1 MAKNIRR
8 SGLDE
13 AHCVRLTNDGGY
25 IVAGESGSYDGDV
38 TGKRP
43 SGPGDYD
50 IWILK
55 VDNVGNIQW
64 KRCYGGTANESGYF
78 IQTTSDGGY
87 VVAGSSSSSNY
98 DLTCNSGNMDAWAF
112 KINNA
117 GDLQW
122 QKSFGGND
130 GDEIRY
136 IQPLNDGSFIAAGN
150 TSSSDIEGYHQPVPG
165 KYIVEGTDYWV
176 IKLSSPQS
184 SVPQPTI
191 TFDPPSGIVCSNSL
205 TAIKAEA
212 TFAGLKPTYQ
222 WARNGITVG
231 TNSPVYSAPDFQDND
246 LIECT
251 VTSGGPSCNNSG
263 LQATK
268 SITIHANNNIIKP
281 SIQITADNTFVCDC
295 VTNNFNATVTDGGPS
310 SVYQWQINGQNT
322 GVNSPGFSSNTLK
335 PGDVVTCVY
344 SDNNSCVAGGRAIS
358 NTIQINNNSGDASSV
373 NINASADTI
382 CAGTTVTFNANPINI
397 GTNAVYQWIVNN
409 TNAGDNSPTFSSNKL
424 SSGDQVRCLLTINN
438 SCSNISITSNML
450 SVAVNSPVINIT
462 PRDTMIGI
470 GSQLQLS
477 GYIEGNIN
485 SFQWAPA
492 DKLENPTSL
501 SPTTVHLMDNSTYT
515 LTAISND
522 GCVAS
527 KSVIVKI
534 LKSLYMPN
542 AFTPNGDG
550 KNDVFKIPAGTPL
563 ELKDF
568 SIYNR
573 WGTKIFSTENISNG
587 WDGTINGKQQPA
599 GVYVYTI
606 KESNENGSVFLKG
619 NFILIR

>member
-191 TFDPPSGIVCSNSL
+191 TFDPPSGI
-205 TAIKAEA
+205 
-212 TFAGLKPTYQ
+212 
-222 WARNGITVG
+222 
-231 TNSPVYSAPDFQDND
+231 
-246 LIECT
+246 
-251 VTSGGPSCNNSG
+251 
-263 LQATK
+263 
-268 SITIHANNNIIKP
+268 
-281 SIQITADNTFVCDC
+281 
-295 VTNNFNATVTDGGPS
+295 
-310 SVYQWQINGQNT
+310 
-322 GVNSPGFSSNTLK
+322 
-335 PGDVVTCVY
+335 
-344 SDNNSCVAGGRAIS
+344 
-358 NTIQINNNSGDASSV
+358 
-373 NINASADTI
+373 
-382 CAGTTVTFNANPINI
+382 
-397 GTNAVYQWIVNN
+397 
-409 TNAGDNSPTFSSNKL
+409 
-424 SSGDQVRCLLTINN
+424 
-438 SCSNISITSNML
+438 
-450 SVAVNSPVINIT
+450 
-462 PRDTMIGI
+462 
-470 GSQLQLS
+470 
-477 GYIEGNIN
+477 
-485 SFQWAPA
+485 
-492 DKLENPTSL
+492 
-501 SPTTVHLMDNSTYT
+501 
-515 LTAISND
+515 
-522 GCVAS
+522 
-527 KSVIVKI
+527 
-534 LKSLYMPN
+534 
-542 AFTPNGDG
+542 
-550 KNDVFKIPAGTPL
+550 
-563 ELKDF
+563 
-568 SIYNR
+568 
-573 WGTKIFSTENISNG
+573 
-587 WDGTINGKQQPA
+587 
-599 GVYVYTI
+599 
-606 KESNENGSVFLKG
+606 
-619 NFILIR
+619 